1 MKINDGILRHW
12 HDRHLANLKEVVM
25 NDIHLRQSILDE
37 MEFEP
42 SIDAA
47 GIGVAVHSGIVTLT
61 GHVRTYAEKE
71 AAERVV
77 SRVKGVR
84 GIAADIEVQIF
95 GPKETDDDDIARR
108 AVKMLDWNV
117 SVPKDSV
124 QVRVLKGW
132 VTLRG
137 EVEWQYQKNA
147 AYDAVRD
154 LAGVVGVSNLV
165 ELKPHITAVDV
176 KKRIEDAFQRD
187 AALEADAI
195 RIDVEGRKVTLSGKV
210 KTWSERQA
218 AERAA
223 WSAPGISTLDDR
235 LTVG

>member
-1 MKINDGILRHW
+1 
-12 HDRHLANLKEVVM
+12 M

-71 AAERVV
+71 AAERVA

-95 GPKETDDDDIARR
+95 DRR
-108 AVKMLDWNV
+108 KQTTTTSLVGLSKCSTGMSPCQRIRCRCGSSRDGSPCGAG
-117 SVPKDSV
+117 
-124 QVRVLKGW
+124 Q
-132 VTLRG
+132 
-137 EVEWQYQKNA
+137 WQYQKKA
-147 AYDAVRD
+147 AYDGVRD

-165 ELKPHITAVDV
+165 ELKPRITAVDV

-187 AALEADAI
+187 AALEADSI
-195 RIDVEGRKVTLSGKV
+195 RIDVQGRNVTLSGKV
-210 KTWSERQA
+210 NWSERQA

-235 LTVG
+235 LTVE

>member
-1 MKINDGILRHW
+1 
-12 HDRHLANLKEVVM
+12 M
-25 NDIHLRQSILDE
+25 NDIQLRKNILDE
-37 MEFEP
+37 LEFEP

-47 GIGVAVHSGIVTLT
+47 DIGVTADNGIVTLS

-71 AAERVV
+71 AAEKVVRRV
-77 SRVKGVR
+77 RGVR
-84 GIAADIEVQIF
+84 GIAAEIEVRIF
-95 GPKETDDDDIARR
+95 GAKETDDDDIARR

-117 SVPKDSV
+117 SVPKDAV

-137 EVEWQYQKNA
+137 KVEWQYQKNA
-147 AYDAVRD
+147 AFDAVRD

-165 ELKPHITAVDV
+165 ELTPKLSAVDV
-176 KKRIEDAFQRD
+176 KKRIEDAFERD
-187 AALEADAI
+187 AEVEAQAVKV
-195 RIDVEGRKVTLSGKV
+195 DVQGGKVTLSGRV
-210 KTWSERQA
+210 KTWSQRRA

-223 WSAPGISTLDDR
+223 WSAPGISTLNDN

>member
-1 MKINDGILRHW
+1 
-12 HDRHLANLKEVVM
+12 M
-25 NDIHLRQSILDE
+25 NDLHLRQTILDE
-37 MEFEP
+37 LEFEP

-47 GIGVAVHSGIVTLT
+47 DIGVTTDSGIVTLT
-61 GHVRTYAEKE
+61 GHVRSYAEKE

-77 SRVKGVR
+77 RRVKGVR
-84 GIAADIEVQIF
+84 GIAAEIEVRIF

-124 QVRVLKGW
+124 QVRVLNGW

-147 AYDAVRD
+147 AYDAVHG
-154 LAGVVGVSNLV
+154 LGGVVGVSNLV
-165 ELKPHITAVDV
+165 ELKPRITAIDV
-176 KKRIEDAFQRD
+176 KKRIEDALQRD
-187 AALEADAI
+187 AALEANAI
-195 RIDVEGRKVTLSGKV
+195 KIDVQGRKVTLSGKV

-223 WSAPGISTLDDR
+223 WSAPGIATLDDR

>member
-1 MKINDGILRHW
+1 
-12 HDRHLANLKEVVM
+12 M

-47 GIGVAVHSGIVTLT
+47 DIGVAVDSGIVTLT

-71 AAERVV
+71 AAERVA

-84 GIAADIEVQIF
+84 GIAAEIEVRIF
-95 GPKETDDDDIARR
+95 GPKDTDDDDIARR

-132 VTLRG
+132 ITLRG

-165 ELKPHITAVDV
+165 ELKPRITAVDV

-195 RIDVEGRKVTLSGKV
+195 RIDVQGRKVTLSGKV

>member
-1 MKINDGILRHW
+1 
-12 HDRHLANLKEVVM
+12 M
-25 NDIHLRQSILDE
+25 NDIQLRKNILDE
-37 MEFEP
+37 LEFEP

-47 GIGVAVHSGIVTLT
+47 DIGVTADNGIVTLS

-71 AAERVV
+71 AAEKVVRRV
-77 SRVKGVR
+77 RGVR
-84 GIAADIEVQIF
+84 GIAAEIAVRIF
-95 GPKETDDDDIARR
+95 GAKETDDDDIARR

-117 SVPKDSV
+117 SVPKDAV

-137 EVEWQYQKNA
+137 KVEWQYQKNA
-147 AYDAVRD
+147 AFDAVRD

-165 ELKPHITAVDV
+165 ELTPKLSAVDV
-176 KKRIEDAFQRD
+176 KKRIEDAFERD
-187 AALEADAI
+187 AEVEAQAVKV
-195 RIDVEGRKVTLSGKV
+195 DVQGGKVTLSGRV
-210 KTWSERQA
+210 KTWSQRRA

-223 WSAPGISTLDDR
+223 WSAPGISTLNDN